1 MMAFSLEGPGLGGVF
16 KMLFSIA
23 SVTLP
28 SGSSSLRCMIL
39 ELDGPLTCIV

>member
-23 SVTLP
+23 SVALP
-28 SGSSSLRCMIL
+28 SGRISSLIYMIL
-39 ELDGPLTCIV
+39 ELDGPLPL